1 MSFPEPRAVYIHVPF
16 CVHRCGYCDFTLVA
30 NRDDLIGD
38 YLNALECEMESLG
51 SIREV
56 DTLFFGGGT
65 PTQLRAE
72 ELQRLFEIVNR
83 WFVVTDGGEVS
94 TEANPD
100 GLSDAKIDVLA
111 DAGVNRVSL
120 GIQSFDA
127 DTLKTLERAHS
138 PDDIRTTVDRVRKR
152 IDNLSLDLIFGVPGQ
167 TLANWKATLAETI
180 DCGPEHISTYGLTYE
195 KGTAFWS
202 RRNKGDIV
210 PVHQETERA
219 MYQASMET
227 LEAAGFA
234 QYELSNFAREGYRC
248 RHNETYWQA
257 MPYFA
262 FGPGAARYVDGRRE
276 TNHRSV
282 FTWLD
287 RVGKGESVIAEVEE
301 MTNQERAHEAL
312 MLGLRR
318 IEGIDRTELTQR
330 FGATIEDLVGSAL
343 QRHID
348 LGNLVDDGQKVRLT
362 FEGRFIADSVV
373 VDFL

>member
-1 MSFPEPRAVYIHVPF
+1 MLFPEPRAVYIHVPF

-38 YLNALECEMESLG
+38 YLTALEREMESLD
-51 SIREV
+51 STREV

-65 PTQLRAE
+65 PTQLSAE

-83 WFVVTDGGEVS
+83 WFVVAADGEVS

-100 GLSDAKIDVLA
+100 GLSADKIDVLA

-127 DTLKTLERAHS
+127 DVLKTLERAHS

-167 TLANWKATLAETI
+167 TLNNWKTTLAETI
-180 DCGPEHISTYGLTYE
+180 DCKPEHISTYGLTFE

-227 LEAAGFA
+227 LDAAGFA

-248 RHNETYWQA
+248 RHNETYWKA

-262 FGPGAARYVDGRRE
+262 FGPGAARYVNGRRE

-287 RVGKGESVIAEVEE
+287 RIGKGESVIAEVEE
-301 MTNQERAHEAL
+301 MSNHERAHEAL

-318 IEGIDRTELTQR
+318 IEGIDRAEFAER
-330 FGATIEDLVGSAL
+330 FGASIEDLVGTAL

-348 LGNLVDDGQKVRLT
+348 LGNLLDDGQNVRLT

>member
-1 MSFPEPRAVYIHVPF
+1 MMSFPEPRAVYIHVPF

-127 DTLKTLERAHS
+127 DTLKTLER
-138 PDDIRTTVDRVRKR
+138 IVRTTFERRS
-152 IDNLSLDLIFGVPGQ
+152 IEF
-167 TLANWKATLAETI
+167 ANE
-180 DCGPEHISTYGLTYE
+180 STT
-195 KGTAFWS
+195 
-202 RRNKGDIV
+202 
-210 PVHQETERA
+210 
-219 MYQASMET
+219 
-227 LEAAGFA
+227 
-234 QYELSNFAREGYRC
+234 C
-248 RHNETYWQA
+248 RW
-257 MPYFA
+257 
-262 FGPGAARYVDGRRE
+262 
-276 TNHRSV
+276 
-282 FTWLD
+282 
-287 RVGKGESVIAEVEE
+287 I
-301 MTNQERAHEAL
+301 
-312 MLGLRR
+312 
-318 IEGIDRTELTQR
+318 
-330 FGATIEDLVGSAL
+330 
-343 QRHID
+343 
-348 LGNLVDDGQKVRLT
+348 
-362 FEGRFIADSVV
+362 
-373 VDFL
+373 